1 MTARV
6 FPLAPSFTGYS
17 SHQSVGTLDTTV
29 FVADGHAY
37 TVNVLA
43 LSTLGNALGIR
54 VTPDLDTAD
63 TSRWIL
69 LVDGLEFAFE
79 DASISPEY
87 EDNETLV
94 DPGGLGRQRPFLGG
108 RPKGLPAIA
117 RVGARHLRVGEDVS
131 TGVLRVTDAQ

>member
-29 FVADGHAY
+29 FVADGHPY

-94 DPGGLGRQRPFLGG
+94 VWDESGLSWEDGQKVSLRLLEWEPGTCP
-108 RPKGLPAIA
+108 
-117 RVGARHLRVGEDVS
+117 VGEDVS